1 MGIAT
6 WHEVLPHRDDA
17 KGSPAEARGAKAGPR
32 KPSLD
37 EMGPG
42 IEAVPHRGGA
52 RAPGSTLGKP
62 GMRGGRKPPRRR

>member
-6 WHEVLPHRDDA
+6 WHEVLPHRDGE
-17 KGSPAEARGAKAGPR
+17 KPR
-32 KPSLD
+32 KPTLD

-42 IEAVPHRGGA
+42 IEAIPHRGGA

-62 GMRGGRKPPRRR
+62 GMRGGRKPPRR